1 MAINVNTVYQTVLSI
16 LNKEQR
22 GYLTPDE
29 FNKTATQVQ
38 LEIFEN
44 YFEDLNQQLRIPQ
57 VNTEYVDRQKNI
69 DDYISIFKTIGPVT
83 RIAQGAVVSIGLT
96 SFGTGYTTSNGVAT
110 TGGTGSGLTLN
121 IIATAGIIQSITI
134 SDAGEGY
141 VAGDVIAI
149 SGGAGGVATVSFVNP
164 NEYFRSPSNM
174 HRIGTVIYKD
184 MVELQRLE
192 RNEFLYVN
200 KSPLTRPSTDF
211 PIYVYENSL
220 PGTNGSNTLMPGIYV
235 YPRTVPYT
243 DITLSYVRKPSDVL
257 WGFNVGN
264 LGQYVYSASASTQFE
279 LHPSEQTEVI
289 LRILA
294 YAGIIIRD
302 PQIIQAASQAVQ
314 AEEVNSKS

>member
-83 RIAQGAVVSIGLT
+83 RIAQGA
-96 SFGTGYTTSNGVAT
+96 
-110 TGGTGSGLTLN
+110 
-121 IIATAGIIQSITI
+121 
-134 SDAGEGY
+134 
-141 VAGDVIAI
+141 
-149 SGGAGGVATVSFVNP
+149 GVATVSFVNP

-243 DITLSYVRKPSDVL
+243 DITLSYVRKPSDVV
-257 WGFNVGN
+257 WFFDVGN
-264 LGQYVYSASASTQFE
+264 LGQYVYSANASTQFE